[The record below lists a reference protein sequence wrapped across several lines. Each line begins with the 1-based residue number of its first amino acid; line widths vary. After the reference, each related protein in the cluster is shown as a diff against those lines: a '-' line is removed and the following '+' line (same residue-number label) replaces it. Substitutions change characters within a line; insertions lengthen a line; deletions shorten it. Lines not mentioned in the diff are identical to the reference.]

1 MRAGGAT
8 RGEHSRVDEVL
19 EGGAARGC
27 VPVPPVESALSSSTA
42 PSLLPCRRFPP
53 AGAALRLGTRSRRP
67 GLRRH
72 AGEERAG
79 AAFEQIGHRPSAR
92 PPPRREPRAPTP
104 SGGFTFHF
112 GEGEHGAV
120 AGAEGGH
127 PGRVLLHGEP
137 VAGGSSPPPRA
148 YILAPPE
155 PSWAALPARPRGC
168 PPAPGPPPSAAA
180 PGGGGSGGWGSPARP
195 LPLGAAAN
203 HTSRRGALP
212 PALPGPPPG
221 RGGGGSEGRGGAPG
235 GARRSPGR
243 TAAVDGGPAAAR
255 PRAAPGVPRERAAG
269 FGAPLSLP
277 PETPPNRFYLP
288 VFHPSRIFLQKQVQS
303 LSCADFHHSFHCCFC
318 RMSEL
323 GINRS
328 IRDESA
334 PLTYQ

>member
-1 MRAGGAT
+1 MRACGAT
-8 RGEHSRVDEVL
+8 RGEHRCLEEVL
-19 EGGAARGC
+19 EGGTARGC
-27 VPVPPVESALSSSTA
+27 IPVPPVESALSRTTA
-42 PSLLPCRRFPP
+42 PSFFPSRRFPP

-92 PPPRREPRAPTP
+92 PSPPRREPRAPTP
-104 SGGFTFHF
+104 SGGVTFHF

-127 PGRVLLHGEP
+127 PGRVFLHGEP

-195 LPLGAAAN
+195 PPLGAAAN

-221 RGGGGSEGRGGAPG
+221 RGGARAQRRGERRSPH
-235 GARRSPGR
+235 GARRSPGALR
-243 TAAVDGGPAAAR
+243 LWTAVPQRPGPA
-255 PRAAPGVPRERAAG
+255 PPGECRGSEPPASGLRSAYLRRNLQIAFICPYFIPPASSFKTKSGPYPVPISTILFTAVSIG
-269 FGAPLSLP
+269 GASSKLI
-277 PETPPNRFYLP
+277 TA
-288 VFHPSRIFLQKQVQS
+288 SR
-303 LSCADFHHSFHCCFC
+303 
-318 RMSEL
+318 
-323 GINRS
+323 
-328 IRDESA
+328 
-334 PLTYQ
+334 